1 MSLSKETIKKLNYQ
15 SIIIFI
21 IEFFCCLAGF
31 TNLLYYEQASLAAIK
46 AVIWFLIAY
55 MNVNLG
61 WLYCQK
67 TIKEETE
74 DRSFN

>member
-1 MSLSKETIKKLNYQ
+1 MSLSKETVKKLNYQ

-31 TNLLYYEQASLAAIK
+31 SNLSYYEQASLAAIK

-61 WLYCQK
+61 WSYCQK
-67 TIKEETE
+67 MIKEEIE
-74 DRSFN
+74 NRGIN

>member
-31 TNLLYYEQASLAAIK
+31 TNLSYYSETSLATIK
-46 AVIWFLIAY
+46 AVIWFLVAY

-67 TIKEETE
+67 IIKEETGN
-74 DRSFN
+74 RGIN